1 MKKFLTVLLALSVV
15 FTYTVGTA
23 FAATPDEVSAEKA
36 KMKTAVTDYA
46 SRISY
51 DASGKLG
58 SAPEL
63 NPADKNLTKT
73 AIDAVINKVISKY
86 EGDRKSVV

>member
-1 MKKFLTVLLALSVV
+1 
-15 FTYTVGTA
+15 
-23 FAATPDEVSAEKA
+23 
-36 KMKTAVTDYA
+36 MKTAVTDYA

-86 EGDRKSVV
+86 EG